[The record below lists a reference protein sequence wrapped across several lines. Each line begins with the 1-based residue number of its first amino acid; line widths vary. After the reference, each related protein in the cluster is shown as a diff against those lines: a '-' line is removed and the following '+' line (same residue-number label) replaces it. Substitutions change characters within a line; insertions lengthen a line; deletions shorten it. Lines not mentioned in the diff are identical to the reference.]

1 MKKVVIDTNGLISF
15 LTDRNPEQQD
25 RIASLLHDAAEL
37 RVTVLIHHHVLSEFV
52 YVLDSIYDIP
62 KTSISAMINDLAQ
75 MPGIEFISTLDVA
88 TLLSLWPESV
98 SDYGD
103 AVIVSASLAVKG
115 SVIATFDKNLKKSL
129 KRLNLNTFQM
139 KK

>member
-15 LTDRNPEQQD
+15 LTDRNPEQQEK
-25 RIASLLHDAAEL
+25 IASLLNDAAEL
-37 RVTVLIHHHVLSEFV
+37 RVAVLIHHHVLSEFV
-52 YVLDSIYDIP
+52 YVLDSIYGIS
-62 KTSISAMINDLAQ
+62 KTSINAMINDLAE
-75 MPGIEFISTLDVA
+75 MPGIEFISELDVA

-103 AVIVSASLAVKG
+103 AVLVSASLAVKG

-129 KRLNLNTFQM
+129 NRLNINIFQ
-139 KK
+139 